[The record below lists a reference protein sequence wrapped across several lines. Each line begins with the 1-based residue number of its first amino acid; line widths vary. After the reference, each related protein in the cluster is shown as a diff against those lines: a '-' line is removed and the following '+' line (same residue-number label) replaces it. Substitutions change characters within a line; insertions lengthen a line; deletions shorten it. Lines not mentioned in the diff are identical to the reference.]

1 MYSIAILAQASFH
14 FPVKFL
20 WPLMPHRAKPPMHE
34 QFVKERKAG
43 EDKETATQP
52 AAPAPGPPP
61 ASKRGMR
68 RQRKKEQSRYRQEA
82 AAEAAC
88 GAATAAAFQRLKPKR
103 DEEVDEW
110 LVAFDRLQ
118 AADEALVKAKKKLA
132 DSDRICHYAVRK
144 AIEQRREAA
153 RMRALDFHIMD

>member
-1 MYSIAILAQASFH
+1 MIYLVKSPMY
-14 FPVKFL
+14 
-20 WPLMPHRAKPPMHE
+20 E
-34 QFVKERKAG
+34 QFVKEWKAG
-43 EDKETATQP
+43 EDKEIVTQL
-52 AAPAPGPPP
+52 AVPAPGPPP
-61 ASKRGMR
+61 ASKRRMR
-68 RQRKKEQSRYRQEA
+68 HKGKKERSRYRQEA

-118 AADEALVKAKKKLA
+118 AADVALVKAKKKLA
-132 DSDRICHYAVRK
+132 DSNRICHYAVRK